1 MEKAKR
7 KTDRR
12 VLRTKRNIHNAFLQ
26 LLAGKDFE
34 KITVKEI
41 AMLADVDRKTVYNYY
56 TSTQDILEEL
66 GGELVK
72 DFESALAKMEFD
84 TLDDGVKAFEIFTEL
99 LESNLEVYGLL
110 MKMEVES
117 NFMGKIKRYFKAK
130 VRGILKN
137 SELPA
142 DKLEM
147 LTEYTTAGLF
157 MAYRYWFNAPR
168 KLPLGEFS
176 KELRYL
182 IVYGLGAYVQEKI
195 PH

>member
-66 GGELVK
+66 GGEL
-72 DFESALAKMEFD
+72 
-84 TLDDGVKAFEIFTEL
+84 
-99 LESNLEVYGLL
+99 
-110 MKMEVES
+110 
-117 NFMGKIKRYFKAK
+117 
-130 VRGILKN
+130 
-137 SELPA
+137 
-142 DKLEM
+142 
-147 LTEYTTAGLF
+147 
-157 MAYRYWFNAPR
+157 
-168 KLPLGEFS
+168 
-176 KELRYL
+176 
-182 IVYGLGAYVQEKI
+182 
-195 PH
+195 